1 MFIQVTKYSINVI
14 ARNMNVIVSYLNCN
28 PVFNM
33 LSSQAN
39 EAVTTVVVFGSTHP
53 AVWSYLFIS
62 AFTSLFLN
70 SVLFLRVYVCEYQI
84 FVIELCLLDVYSAF
98 NHLECCFTIKHLFPL
113 IPGVSADLAGDFLC
127 ALYIHQVPLL

>member
-1 MFIQVTKYSINVI
+1 M
-14 ARNMNVIVSYLNCN
+14 NMIVNYLNCN

-39 EAVTTVVVFGSTHP
+39 EAVTTVVVFGSMDP

-70 SVLFLRVYVCEYQI
+70 NVLFLRVYVCEYQI
-84 FVIELCLLDVYSAF
+84 LLLNYVCLMIILLLIIWNVALQSSI
-98 NHLECCFTIKHLFPL
+98 CFP
-113 IPGVSADLAGDFLC
+113 SS
-127 ALYIHQVPLL
+127 QQ

>member
-1 MFIQVTKYSINVI
+1 
-14 ARNMNVIVSYLNCN
+14 MNVVVSYLNCN

-39 EAVTTVVVFGSTHP
+39 EAVTTVVVFGSTDP

-62 AFTSLFLN
+62 TFTSLFLN

-84 FVIELCLLDVYSAF
+84 FVIELCLLVVYSAF
-98 NHLECCFTIKHLFPL
+98 NHLECCLTIKYLFSL
-113 IPGVSADLAGDFLC
+113 IPAVA
-127 ALYIHQVPLL
+127 